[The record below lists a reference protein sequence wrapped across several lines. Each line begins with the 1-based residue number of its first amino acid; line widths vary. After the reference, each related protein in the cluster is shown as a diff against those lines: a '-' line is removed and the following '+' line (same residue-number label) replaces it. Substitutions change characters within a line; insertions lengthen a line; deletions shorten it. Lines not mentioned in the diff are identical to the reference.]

1 MSPRASLAFSL
12 PSSLKEGQGFFVDPR
27 SLCTSFILG
36 KLRDLQATVV
46 EALLPA
52 AAAAGVGMATGAKD
66 AANDDDADNE
76 GAAQHAAEGVAA
88 GLDDGEEPAVVP
100 AGFRRPRE
108 QIANFKAP
116 LTTLLTPPAI
126 VRRRLLNYN
135 RATHLMPA
143 VSAFTKQTLMYGEG
157 DLTGFDYTSIER
169 DLMDTL
175 VPHLCPFEVTVREY
189 QFKGEMGTNNSMFR
203 LSNRIKQKQLPSTTL
218 DQIWVEVDIDHRR
231 SILTSQLEDCVTFL
245 ANSSAA
251 SGAELDGETKLEA
264 YLLNTLLL
272 DEKKWAEMKCP
283 TLCSQVKLCHLKVRY

>member
-1 MSPRASLAFSL
+1 MSLAFSL

-27 SLCTSFILG
+27 SLCTSFILN

-52 AAAAGVGMATGAKD
+52 AAAAGVGAATAAVVAVND
-66 AANDDDADNE
+66 AAAAAS
-76 GAAQHAAEGVAA
+76 GAAAAP
-88 GLDDGEEPAVVP
+88 DGDASVTVP
-100 AGFRRPRE
+100 AGFHRPRE
-108 QIANFKAP
+108 QIIAAFTAP

-143 VSAFTKQTLMYGEG
+143 VSAFAKQTLAYGEG
-157 DLTGFDYTSIER
+157 NLTGFDFAHIER

-189 QFKGEMGTNNSMFR
+189 QFQGEMGTNNSMLR
-203 LSNRIKQKQLPSTTL
+203 LGSRIKQKPLPNTVL
-218 DQIWVEVDIDHRR
+218 DQIWIEVDIDHRR
-231 SILTSQLEDCVTFL
+231 ALLTSQLEDCVTFL
-245 ANSSAA
+245 ASSSSAG
-251 SGAELDGETKLEA
+251 GAELDGETKLES

-283 TLCSQVKLCHLKVRY
+283 TLCSQVKLCHLKVSACVRMRVMK